1 MANNKH
7 YTNGQHNTF
16 ELIERYTANQK
27 GQAGFYIGNVV
38 KYLCRY
44 NRKGSA
50 QQDLEKA
57 LDYMQQLDKMRA
69 SHQWQGAPFQPIEL
83 DINDFITCRTLTETN
98 LLVTTMQYLY
108 LYVNKP
114 MLSDSLVIEK
124 NIKKL
129 QKMVDK

>member
-16 ELIERYTANQK
+16 ELIERYIANQK
-27 GQAGFYIGNVV
+27 GQPAFYIGNVV

-44 NRKGSA
+44 NRKGTA
-50 QQDLEKA
+50 MQDLEKA
-57 LDYMQQLDKMRA
+57 LDYMQHLDQLRA
-69 SHQWQGAPFQPIEL
+69 NHQWQGGQFQPIEI

-98 LLVTTMQYLY
+98 LLVTTMQCLY
-108 LYVNKP
+108 LYVHKP